1 MQNDNKYMK
10 IIVKENG
17 NMAVNLK
24 GRSFLT
30 LMDFTPEEIRYMLDL
45 ARNLKDKKRAG
56 IRTELLKGKNIC
68 LLFEKTSTRT
78 RCAFEVACHDEG
90 AHVTFLDSK
99 SSQMGKK
106 ESLEDTAK
114 VLGRF
119 FDGIEYRGYEQSV
132 VEDLAKY
139 SGVCVWNGLT
149 DVDHPTQILADMLT
163 IEEHIDK
170 PLNKVKVVFVGDIR
184 NNMSYAWMYGCA
196 KMGMSFVAYGPE
208 ELVKEVD
215 KDVLAKVHE
224 VADST
229 GAVIEVSSDPT
240 CLKGAD
246 VIYTDIWASMG
257 EEEQIP
263 ERVKLL
269 TPYRVDMDMIKA
281 TGNDDVIFLHCLP
294 SFHDFETAMAK
305 SQMDL
310 GYDIREVTDEVFRSR
325 YSRVFDE
332 AENRLHTIKAVIV
345 ATLA

>member
-1 MQNDNKYMK
+1 
-10 IIVKENG
+10 
-17 NMAVNLK
+17 MAVNLK

-45 ARNLKDKKRAG
+45 AKDLKAKKRAG
-56 IRTELLKGKNIC
+56 IRNEVLKGKNIV

-78 RCAFEVACHDEG
+78 RCSFEVACHDEG

-106 ESLEDTAK
+106 ESLEDSAK

-119 FDGIEYRGYEQSV
+119 FDGIDYRGYDQSV

-139 SGVCVWNGLT
+139 SGVPVWNGLT

-163 IEEHIDK
+163 IEEHIAK
-170 PLNKVKVVFVGDIR
+170 PLNKVKVVFCGDVR

-196 KMGMSFVAYGPE
+196 KMGMHFVAYGPD
-208 ELVKEVD
+208 ELAEQLD
-215 KDVLAKVHE
+215 KDIIADVNH
-224 VADST
+224 VASET
-229 GAVIEVSSDPT
+229 GAVIEISSDET

-257 EEEQIP
+257 EDDAIP
-263 ERVKLL
+263 ERVRLL
-269 TPYRVDMDMIKA
+269 TPYKVTMEMLDK
-281 TGNDDVIFLHCLP
+281 TENPDVIFMHCLP
-294 SFHDFETAMAK
+294 SFNDFETTMAK
-305 SQMDL
+305 EQKEM

-325 YSRVFDE
+325 HSKVFDE
-332 AENRLHTIKAVIV
+332 AENRMHTIKAVIV
-345 ATLA
+345 ATIG